1 MEKEKIG
8 NYGEMRK
15 KNQMMNLMS
24 GGLDSG
30 DGGGGGGKS
39 FDHFEP
45 C

>member
-1 MEKEKIG
+1 
-8 NYGEMRK
+8 MRR
-15 KNQMMNLMS
+15 NQMMNLMS
-24 GGLDSG
+24 GGLDFG